1 MENKR
6 IRLFCLIALL
16 CLLCGCAAKEQPA
29 VISKTC
35 AELAD
40 AVAASAT
47 FQEMADANAK
57 YLAKH
62 LLVETD
68 DLDDWC
74 LRMDNTRATP
84 EMICIL
90 RSSKASTGSRSKKR
104 WKPTGPNSWV
114 CTGIIS
120 PIRYSSWKT
129 PGCWKTAR
137 ILRCLFPRMRTR
149 RPPRWELDGNNSF
162 YAIRI
167 FFLSSAHTMERNNNA
182 EVFSWNRPCI

>member
-29 VISKTC
+29 AISKTC

-40 AVAASAT
+40 AVAASAS

-62 LLVETD
+62 LLVEAD

-90 RSSKASTGSRSKKR
+90 KVKQSVDRVAVKKALEAYRTEQLGVYRDYQPDQVFKLENAR
-104 WKPTGPNSWV
+104 VLENGAYLALLV
-114 CTGIIS
+114 S
-120 PIRYSSWKT
+120 PDAD
-129 PGCWKTAR
+129 KTAAA
-137 ILRCLFPRMRTR
+137 LGAG
-149 RPPRWELDGNNSF
+149 WK
-162 YAIRI
+162 
-167 FFLSSAHTMERNNNA
+167 
-182 EVFSWNRPCI
+182 